1 MLKSVNSGFG
11 PAEGVL
17 RVHGVRE
24 RYVSVKRVARQES
37 SLIPGALQDLETWH
51 PFGVKFPI
59 VPPSPEYFACF
70 EGKSL
75 PK

>member
-11 PAEGVL
+11 SAEGVL
-17 RVHGVRE
+17 RVHGVLE
-24 RYVSVKRVARQES
+24 RHVSVKRVARQES
-37 SLIPGALQDLETWH
+37 SLTPGASQDLETWH
-51 PFGVKFPI
+51 PFGVKFAI
-59 VPPSPEYFACF
+59 VSPSPKYFACF